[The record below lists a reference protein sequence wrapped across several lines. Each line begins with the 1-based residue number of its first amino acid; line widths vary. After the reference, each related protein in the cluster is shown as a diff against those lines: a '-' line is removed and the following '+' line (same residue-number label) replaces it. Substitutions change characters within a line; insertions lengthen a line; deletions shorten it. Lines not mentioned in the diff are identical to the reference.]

1 VGLQAQVPNTPYLG
15 LWTRLEGFRVEELV
29 RLVVSRRA
37 VRATL
42 MRGTLHLVTARDYK
56 ALRPLFQP
64 MLLRVMRGGYRRQL
78 AGANLTRIAE
88 AGRALLEGEPRTGAE
103 VAALLQ
109 KRWPGRDARALSYV
123 VQCGV
128 PLVQVTPRGIWERTG
143 PPAWLTAEAWLG
155 RDWGTPARLERLIE
169 RYLDAFGPAT
179 LSDMRAWSGLPAI
192 REIVERVRPRL
203 VVFRDESGRELFDR
217 PRAPRPH
224 PDTSA
229 PPRFLPFYDNAL
241 LAHADRGRIVPA
253 GRGQWGFQNQ
263 GLLVGTVLLDGFL
276 NGGWRIAIERERAVL
291 TVEPF
296 ARLATR
302 DEDALVGEAEGLV
315 AFAAAEAT
323 SRDVRIVR
331 PRGIAVSSGR
341 R

>member
-1 VGLQAQVPNTPYLG
+1 VGLQAQVPNSPYLG
-15 LWTRLEGFRVEELV
+15 LWTRLEGFRAEDLV

-64 MLLRVMRGGYRRQL
+64 MLFRMMRGGYRRDL

-88 AGRALLEGEPRTGAE
+88 AGRALLESEPRSQAQ
-103 VAALLQ
+103 VAALLK
-109 KRWPGRDARALSYV
+109 KRWPGRAARALGNV
-123 VQCGV
+123 VQYEV
-128 PLVQVTPRGIWERTG
+128 PLVQVTPRGIWGRTG

-155 RDWGTPARLERLIE
+155 RAWGKPATVDRLIE

-179 LSDMRAWSGLPAI
+179 LADMRAWSGLSAI
-192 REIVERVRPRL
+192 GEVVERLRPRL
-203 VVFRDESGRELFDR
+203 AVFRDESGRELFDR
-217 PRAPRPH
+217 PRAPRPDS
-224 PDTSA
+224 DTPA
-229 PPRFLPFYDNAL
+229 PPRFLPFYDNTL
-241 LAHADRGRIVPA
+241 LAHAERSRIVLPA
-253 GRGQWGFQNQ
+253 RGQWGFHNE
-263 GLLVGTVLLDGFL
+263 GLLVGSVLLDGFL

-296 ARLATR
+296 VPLAKR
-302 DEDALVGEAEGLV
+302 GEDALVEEGERLV
-315 AFAAAEAT
+315 AFAALGAVK
-323 SRDVRIVR
+323 RDVRIVR
-331 PRGIAVSSGR
+331 PRGIAVSSVR